1 LEAQQDKI
9 NLDASLSKTLIR
21 NAFIND
27 NILYGMTPPERLHT
41 TCEGCTKYI
50 FKSLLDTITNCTKG
64 KTLMREM
71 ELLHYT
77 LNFEWSRSSER
88 DYPQSAG
95 RNGLMSHSKVSGLER
110 RGNLLCLL
118 CLSHTNAIKPILM
131 EKLRE
136 QSISINKLLK
146 CLKLYL
152 SMEEWFHESNLKEV
166 VLASCPLVAQPIELM
181 MSVFPR
187 EARRGWKLPKDHG
200 LTKFTTFMKRFGSA
214 SNFFGGIGG
223 SNHKRFLKDTGHN
236 TQQRACNFTSQI
248 AQGYYERMV
257 CAIAHQALVQKNE
270 SQYNTQPIIC
280 MSYPVMEGNYKLTL
294 NINGNGFTFH

>member
-95 RNGLMSHSKVSGLER
+95 LNGLMNHSKVTGLER
-110 RGNLLCLL
+110 GGNLLHLL
-118 CLSHTNAIKPILM
+118 CLSHTDAIKPKLR

-136 QSISINKLLK
+136 QSISIYKLYK

-152 SMEEWFHESNLKEV
+152 SMEEWFHESNLKDK
-166 VLASCPLVAQPIELM
+166 VLASCPLVAQTIE
-181 MSVFPR
+181 
-187 EARRGWKLPKDHG
+187 
-200 LTKFTTFMKRFGSA
+200 
-214 SNFFGGIGG
+214 
-223 SNHKRFLKDTGHN
+223 
-236 TQQRACNFTSQI
+236 
-248 AQGYYERMV
+248 
-257 CAIAHQALVQKNE
+257 
-270 SQYNTQPIIC
+270 
-280 MSYPVMEGNYKLTL
+280 
-294 NINGNGFTFH
+294 